1 MNAPTENEN
10 LPLAGIRVVEVSS
23 FVAAPLCGMTLAQLG
38 AEVIRVDPLHG
49 GPDYAR
55 WPVTSNG
62 ASIYWTGLNK
72 GKRSV
77 ALDLKSTGGQSL
89 VRRLICESGPEG
101 GIVLTNTAGREWL
114 SYESLA
120 RLRPDLIHLEIHG
133 RSDGSTGV
141 DYTVNAA
148 TGFPSI
154 TGPADHDGPV
164 NHALP
169 VWDVTCGIYAALAL
183 TSAVRRR
190 DRTGRGTALTIALE
204 NIALAT
210 AGNLGFLT
218 EAQVNG
224 VPRERIGN
232 DVYGQYGHDFA
243 SGDGTRF
250 MVVTLTPRHFR
261 ELADAT
267 ETSRVIAGIEESLG
281 VDFDREADRYRY
293 RQVLHGLFGDWFG
306 RHTAT
311 EVAEVLM
318 RTSVLHERYR
328 DFVELA
334 TDERVTA
341 NPLFRPLDQ
350 PGIGSYDA
358 AGLPVTFDGIHP
370 PAVPAPFGAADTSA
384 VLRDR
389 LGLSD
394 GDIAA
399 LVESGTVRTRPTL
412 PHRIQEE
419 Q

>member
-1 MNAPTENEN
+1 MNAPTEYEN

-55 WPVTSNG
+55 WPVTSDG

-77 ALDLKSTGGQSL
+77 VLDLKSAGGQSL
-89 VRRLICESGPEG
+89 VRELITESGPEG
-101 GIVLTNTAGREWL
+101 GVVLTNTSGREWL
-114 SYESLA
+114 SYDSLA

-133 RSDGSTGV
+133 RGDRSTGV

-169 VWDVTCGIYAALAL
+169 VWDVTCGLYAALAL
-183 TSAVRRR
+183 TSAVRHR
-190 DRTGRGTALTIALE
+190 DRTGRGTALTVALE
-204 NIALAT
+204 NVALAT

-232 DVYGQYGHDFA
+232 DIYGQYGHDFA
-243 SGDGTRF
+243 TRDGARF

-261 ELADAT
+261 ELSDAT
-267 ETSRVIAGIEESLG
+267 QTSGAIAGIEESLG

-306 RHTAT
+306 RHTA
-311 EVAEVLM
+311 AEVTESLAQ
-318 RTSVLHERYR
+318 TSVLHERYR

-334 TDERVTA
+334 TDKRVTA
-341 NPLFRPLDQ
+341 NPLFRPMNQ
-350 PGIGSYDA
+350 PGVGSYDA

-394 GDIAA
+394 ADVAE
-399 LVESGTVRTRPTL
+399 LVESRAVRTDPFL
-412 PHRIQEE
+412 PPRHQE
-419 Q
+419 QQ